1 MTPVASAP
9 APTTVRVPYPDLIR
23 FTTEVFTAHGL
34 PADRAL
40 ASAEALCHGDAAGLT
55 SHGLTN
61 LSRLYLPLLAEGRA
75 DPAAEPQVLADRGA
89 AVLVDAGRA
98 LGLWQAGAAMDLA
111 AERAERYGIGLVSV
125 RRATHVG
132 CAGHH
137 AARVCGR
144 GMIGLLASNCGRQR
158 IARPPGGAVA
168 LLGTNPWSVA
178 APAGELPPYVLDMST
193 TAVPTGRVR
202 AAARAGEPIP
212 PGWLADEEGRP
223 VTDPAAFDRGDAHL
237 LWLGAGSGGEHKGF
251 GLGLMVEVLA
261 ALLPGAG
268 LGPEPEALDGD
279 GGPTGRDDDIG
290 LFALAIAPAAL
301 RDGTRA
307 GLDAHTLFS
316 TVLACPP
323 ADGAGPVA
331 YPGWHEARR
340 TAEAHRDGVPLSPA
354 LLGELAGIADRFGLR
369 PVATGA
375 RPGAQDGIGTD
386 AGPGAEVGR

>member
-1 MTPVASAP
+1 MTTLASS
-9 APTTVRVPYPDLIR
+9 PTSAAARTVHVPYAELVR
-23 FTTEVFTAHGL
+23 FTTEVFVANQL
-34 PADRAL
+34 PPGRARL
-40 ASAEALCHGDAAGLT
+40 AAEALCYGDAAGMD
-55 SHGLTN
+55 SHGLVN

-75 DPAAEPQVLADRGA
+75 DPLAEPEVVADRGA
-89 AVLVDAGRA
+89 AVLVDARNA
-98 LGLWQAGAAMDLA
+98 LGLWQAGAAMELA
-111 AERAERYGIGLVSV
+111 ADRAERLGIGLVSV
-125 RRATHVG
+125 RRATHFG

-137 AARVCGR
+137 AARVTGR

-202 AAARAGEPIP
+202 AAARAGRTIP
-212 PGWLADEEGRP
+212 EGWLADEDGRP
-223 VTDPAAFDRGDAHL
+223 VTDPAAFDRGEAHL
-237 LWLGAGSGGEHKGF
+237 LWLGSGSGAGFKGF

-261 ALLPGAG
+261 AMLPGAG
-268 LGPEPEALDGD
+268 LGPEPAALDGD

-301 RDGTRA
+301 RDPEQVA
-307 GLDAHTLFS
+307 ADARTLFS

-323 ADGAGPVA
+323 AAGQAGPVV

-340 TAEAHRDGVPLSPA
+340 TAAAHRDGVPLAAP
-354 LLGELAGIADRFGLR
+354 LLAELASVAAEFGVR
-369 PVATGA
+369 PVEV
-375 RPGAQDGIGTD
+375 
-386 AGPGAEVGR
+386 AE